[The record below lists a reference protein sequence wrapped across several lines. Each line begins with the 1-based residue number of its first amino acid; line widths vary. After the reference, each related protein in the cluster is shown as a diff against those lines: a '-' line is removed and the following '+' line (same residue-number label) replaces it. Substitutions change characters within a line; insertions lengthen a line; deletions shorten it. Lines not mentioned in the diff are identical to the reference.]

1 MTGNPECFARMW
13 EVGRKVGATF
23 SVIHSVEGV
32 IVSRYFPQRTR
43 VYGVASLWRDSA
55 KSSCTRVLG
64 IPNHDLRGRP
74 ALTRWI
80 LRLTISPETIRRMD
94 SEAIAATAGVPERGV
109 RSQSNTD
116 YVVRGERGD
125 PRGRKSG
132 ADLGAANPR

>member
-1 MTGNPECFARMW
+1 MW

-23 SVIHSVEGV
+23 SVINSAEGV
-32 IVSRYFPQRTR
+32 IVLPSEDK
-43 VYGVASLWRDSA
+43 GVWRCFA
-55 KSSCTRVLG
+55 GERLGQGELHPGVLG
-64 IPNHDLRGRP
+64 YRITTQEADLHGRGETAVRKGCVRHR
-74 ALTRWI
+74 LI
-80 LRLTISPETIRRMD
+80 LTISLETIRRMD
-94 SEAIAATAGVPERGV
+94 SEAIAATAGAPERGA